1 MSPEQVALRDTFA
14 LDLIGDA
21 FAPVKASLQSGLIP
35 GAALGI
41 ALRRGGE
48 AMAAAG
54 YAVREPEPELL
65 NLDTVFDLASL
76 TKVMLTTRAVMEL
89 VDRGAL
95 RLDDTLGSL
104 LPGIPAQAD
113 HGRLTVAECLGH
125 QTFLPW
131 HEPLFSLGLER
142 DALRRYVLER
152 DWPHGASVYSDIN
165 FILLGFVI
173 EAVTGRPLR
182 DLPLPPGLYADPPKE
197 RTAATELDPWRKRLL
212 RGEVHDENAC
222 ALGAPAG
229 HAGLFGTLA
238 AVLRF
243 AAGMLDGTTFSPSGL
258 ARVRQPV
265 SPTRTLGFELRHDG
279 WAGGDRAS
287 PGSIGHTGFTG
298 TGLWVDFE
306 RGVAWTLLTNRVH
319 PSRDRRSDIAQLRRE
334 VGDRITGRV
343 SSEIVNSE

>member
-142 DALRRYVLER
+142 GALRRYVLER

-173 EAVTGRPLR
+173 E
-182 DLPLPPGLYADPPKE
+182 
-197 RTAATELDPWRKRLL
+197 
-212 RGEVHDENAC
+212 
-222 ALGAPAG
+222 
-229 HAGLFGTLA
+229 
-238 AVLRF
+238 
-243 AAGMLDGTTFSPSGL
+243 
-258 ARVRQPV
+258 
-265 SPTRTLGFELRHDG
+265 
-279 WAGGDRAS
+279 
-287 PGSIGHTGFTG
+287 
-298 TGLWVDFE
+298 
-306 RGVAWTLLTNRVH
+306 
-319 PSRDRRSDIAQLRRE
+319 
-334 VGDRITGRV
+334 
-343 SSEIVNSE
+343 